1 MPLKDYNNFIE
12 YVRGKSVAIVGPAQ
26 LDFTFGKEIDNHD
39 IVVRINRYKEIKD
52 EDKYGKKTNIFCFC
66 FWEKIG
72 NIPIDINNKPGWV
85 LNTYNLKYIID
96 CTKSFHNNM
105 ILFKDVNFSEF
116 PNYIYSDINYPTS
129 GFCVLMNFLYLIEK
143 NIISK
148 LSIYGMSLNLTAYNN
163 KYHSKSSPD
172 NISIH
177 NFYPEREYLKM
188 YYNKLKTEIKKI
200 IYIENE
206 CFKNFLEGKL
216 ENPKKFS
223 KKIVFKNKKFI

>member
-1 MPLKDYNNFIE
+1 MPLKEFNQFIDFI
-12 YVRGKSVAIVGPAQ
+12 KDKTIAIVGPAEM
-26 LDFTFGKEIDNHD
+26 TNNFGNEIDGHD
-39 IVVRINRYKEIKD
+39 LVVRINRYQEIKD
-52 EDKYGKKTNIFCFC
+52 NNKYGEKTNIFCFC

-72 NIPIDINNKPGWV
+72 LIPIDKNNKPDWV
-85 LNTYNLKYIID
+85 LNTYNLKYIVD
-96 CTKSFHNNM
+96 CSKSFHNN
-105 ILFKDVNFSEF
+105 INIFKDVNFSEF

-129 GFCVLMNFLYLIEK
+129 GFCVLTNFLYLIEK

-148 LSIYGMSLNLTAYNN
+148 LSIYGMSLNLTSYNN

-188 YYNKLKTEIKKI
+188 FYNKIPMEIKNR

-206 CFKNFLEGKL
+206 CLKDFLKGKL

-223 KKIVFKNKKFI
+223 KKIVFKLK